1 MRSATSLSAPSSPGR
16 NRLPLKKKISKK
28 KISNSNP
35 GSDGRD
41 AGTRPRSRFC
51 PAPAAGLTLTAR
63 DEALLTALFLNRVMT
78 RGQVQALFFSS
89 VPRCNARLRQLFDW
103 GYLSRAYLPTA
114 PFGSQALYSAGRAA
128 LPVIGEA
135 LSLLEH
141 ALAAGD
147 VYLAVQKALAACP
160 SVRLEHWLPERFC
173 CHEFEIRRTDAA
185 GGSGRWRKQ
194 IFRPDAFLRLVRAD
208 DARNCFL
215 DDARNCF
222 LEVDRG
228 HTSSRQFLGKIRTHG
243 RFHQSGLF
251 AEVFGWD
258 DFQTLVVT
266 TGDRRADNLRALAER
281 EGDGFFRFTT
291 SAAVERAGFLAP
303 IWRSPFRPDERG
315 LFDEDRRGQGQAGPE
330 RA

>member
-1 MRSATSLSAPSSPGR
+1 MKMKINNRKLDSSSSGA
-16 NRLPLKKKISKK
+16 
-28 KISNSNP
+28 
-35 GSDGRD
+35 DGKD
-41 AGTRPRSRFC
+41 AGAGPRSRFR

-78 RGQVQALFFSS
+78 RGQIQALFFSS

-128 LPVIGEA
+128 LSVIGKALDRMGLSAEGADVTAHCRRPA

-141 ALAAGD
+141 ALATGD

-160 SVRLEHWLPERFC
+160 GVRLEHWLPERFC

-185 GGSGRWRKQ
+185 GGASRWRKQ
-194 IFRPDAFLRLVRAD
+194 IFRPDAFLRLV
-208 DARNCFL
+208 CSE
-215 DDARNCF
+215 DARNCF

-281 EGDGFFRFTT
+281 ERDGLFRFTT
-291 SAAVERAGFLAP
+291 FALAEREGFLAP
-303 IWRSPFRPDERG
+303 IWRTPFQEDARG
-315 LFDEDRRGQGQAGPE
+315 LFDGEQAEPW